1 MSLKE
6 TLERDRIAA
15 MKESRVN
22 ETGKIRLNAVR
33 SVLDLIVRAET
44 NGKTRKTVSDDEI
57 INIIRKA
64 VAQRRDTAR
73 IFNEANEK
81 DRARIETIE
90 ADFFEAYV
98 PSLLTEEE
106 TIELVK
112 LKIRELSVNG
122 PVNMGQVMSSFKTRN
137 DVDMKVVSKVARDEL

>member
-90 ADFFEAYV
+90 ADFLEAYV